1 MGVTEMLNQGRASF
15 NREAPDTRRQ
25 ALIDAAAA
33 CLAAQGVAGTSV
45 RAICARAGVS
55 PGLLRHYF
63 DGVDALIAETYRH
76 VTQRV
81 SDTFA
86 AAVEAA
92 GESPRARLIA
102 YVTASF
108 KPPITDPALL
118 ATWLAFWSLVKTD
131 PAIAAIHG
139 ETYRAYRDD
148 LEALLGACGMAATDA
163 GPVAIAL
170 TALVDGLWLEL
181 SLDPTTFGAEQASA
195 MAVRWLDTLL
205 ERPGFG

>member
-1 MGVTEMLNQGRASF
+1 MLNQTRASF
-15 NREAPDTRRQ
+15 TREPADMRRQ
-25 ALIDAAAA
+25 ALIEAAAA
-33 CLAAQGVAGTSV
+33 CLAERGVAGTSV
-45 RAICARAGVS
+45 RTICARAGVS

-63 DGVDALIAETYRH
+63 AGVDALIAETYREVTRH
-76 VTQRV
+76 V
-81 SDTFA
+81 SETFE
-86 AAVEAA
+86 AAVAAA

-108 KPPITDPALL
+108 RPPITDPSLL

-131 PAIAAIHG
+131 ADIALIHG

-148 LEALLGACGMAATDA
+148 LEALLAACGMPQASA

-181 SLDPTTFGAEQASA
+181 SLDPTTFTPDQASA

-205 ERPGFG
+205 ERPAFG